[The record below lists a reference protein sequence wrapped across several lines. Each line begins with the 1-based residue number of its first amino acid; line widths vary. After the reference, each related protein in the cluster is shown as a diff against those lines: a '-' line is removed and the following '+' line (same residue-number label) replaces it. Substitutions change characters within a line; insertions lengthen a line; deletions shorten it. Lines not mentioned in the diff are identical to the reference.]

1 MAYTYTFGIFGRI
14 MNKYEFDMITSFV
27 IVGIVIISLAFFW
40 FLNEG
45 RKIEFEKL
53 KLEQSHE

>member
-1 MAYTYTFGIFGRI
+1 